1 MNLKSKPSIYIY
13 YRKTQNTMKI
23 LVIGASGQVG
33 YELMEQAKA
42 RDIEVHGTRFKQQN
56 SLLYSLDIRNKEEV
70 KKLITELNPTHV
82 ILSGALG
89 NAELCET
96 DPKLCHEINVEGT
109 RNVAEASQEIKAHL
123 TYISSDYIF
132 DGKTG
137 PYGEEDKPNP
147 INEYG
152 KAKVEAEEIVRQN
165 ENHIIIR
172 TTNIYSYGY
181 DKKNF
186 IAGLIEKTSNGQDFR
201 VPKDQIGTPIL
212 ASELARANIE
222 LLEKRFN
229 GTINIVGPDRV
240 NRVEWCERIASVLKL
255 NKELIKG
262 VETSELNQKA
272 KRPMNAGLK
281 TEKLNELGIKI
292 KNLEDSA
299 KEIQELMNQN
309 TDEKSI
315 RSEILNLTKQYFEL
329 AHKNQQNEFNDQVRY
344 AGRVYDEKE
353 MVAAVDSTLEFWLTL
368 GSRGVL
374 LERKLAEFMGT
385 KYATLVNSG
394 SSANLIA
401 FTALTSPLLE
411 NPLKKGD
418 EVITVAASFPTTV
431 SPIVQNGMIPVFL
444 DVDIGTYN
452 IDVTKLEEALSEKTR
467 AIMIAH
473 TLGNPFNL
481 KAIMDF
487 AKKHN
492 LYVIEDTCDALG
504 SKYDGK
510 MVGTFGDISTT
521 SFFPAHHMTMGEG
534 GAVFTSNPHLKR
546 AIESLRDWGRDCWCA
561 TGKSN
566 TCRKRFCWK
575 LGNLPEGYDH
585 KYIYSHI
592 GYNLKPLDI
601 QAAIGLEQIKKLP
614 MFTELRKQNF
624 NKLYNKLKPL
634 EKYFV
639 LPKAT
644 ENSDPSWFAFLITVK
659 DNVPFTRADIVNYLE
674 SKKIMTRMLFAGN
687 LIKQPG
693 FMNIEHRV
701 VGTLEN
707 TDKIMLNSFF
717 IGVYPGIDD
726 RHIDYIEKAFN
737 EFVTSK
743 EGEKN
748 E

>member
-1 MNLKSKPSIYIY
+1 
-13 YRKTQNTMKI
+13 MKL

-33 YELMEQAKA
+33 YALMERAKEKN
-42 RDIEVHGTRFKQQN
+42 IEVYGTRFKQQG
-56 SLLYSLDIRNKEEV
+56 SMLYKLDIRNKGEV
-70 KKLITELNPTHV
+70 KSLINGLQPTHI
-82 ILSGALG
+82 ILTSALG

-96 DPKLCHEINVEGT
+96 DKKLCYAINVEGT
-109 RNVAEASQEIKAHL
+109 KNVSEACKEIDAHL

-132 DGKTG
+132 DGKEG
-137 PYGEEDKPNP
+137 PYTEEETSNP

-152 KAKVEAEEIVRQN
+152 KAKN
-165 ENHIIIR
+165 ESESIINSLEKYIIIR
-172 TTNIYSYGY
+172 TTNIYSYGH

-186 IAGLIEKTSNGQDFR
+186 IAGLIEKTKNNQEFK
-201 VPKDQIGTPIL
+201 VPEDQIGTPIL

-222 LLEKRFN
+222 LIERGFN
-229 GTINIVGPDRV
+229 GTINIVGPDLV
-240 NRVEWCERIASVLKL
+240 NRVEWCKRIASELKL
-255 NKELIKG
+255 NDKLIKG
-262 VETSELNQKA
+262 VKTSELNQKA

-281 TEKLNELGIKI
+281 TDKLEGLGIKI
-292 KNLEDSA
+292 KNLEESA
-299 KEIQELMNQN
+299 REIIKIMNKDKDENSIKE
-309 TDEKSI
+309 K
-315 RSEILNLTKQYFEL
+315 ILELTKQYYEL
-329 AHKNQQNEFNDQVRY
+329 AHKNQQTEFKDQVKY
-344 AGRVYDEKE
+344 AGRVFDEKE
-353 MVAAVDSTLEFWLTL
+353 IVAAVDSTLDFWLTL
-368 GSRGVL
+368 GSKGKL

-401 FTALTSPLLE
+401 LTTSPLLE
-411 NPLKKGD
+411 NPLKRGD
-418 EVITVAASFPTTV
+418 EIITVAASFPTTV
-431 SPIVQNGMIPVFL
+431 APIIQNGMIPVFL

-452 IDVTKLEEALSEKTR
+452 IDVTKLEDALSEKTR

-473 TLGNPFNL
+473 TLGNPFNI
-481 KAIMDF
+481 KAVMDF
-487 AKKHN
+487 AKKNN
-492 LYVIEDTCDALG
+492 LYVIEDTCDALS

-534 GAVFTSNPHLKR
+534 GAVFTNNPYLKR

-566 TCRKRFCWK
+566 TCGKRFCWK
-575 LGNLPEGYDH
+575 LGNLPKGYDH

-624 NKLYNKLKPL
+624 KKLYKILKPF
-634 EKYFV
+634 EKYFI

-644 ENSDPSWFAFLITVK
+644 ENSNPSWFAFLLTIK
-659 DNVPFTRADIVNYLE
+659 DDAPFTRAEIVKYLE

-693 FMNIEHRV
+693 FKNIEHRV

-707 TDKIMLNSFF
+707 TDRIMLNSFF

-726 RHIDYIEKAFN
+726 RHLNYIEKAFN
-737 EFVTSK
+737 EFIIGK
-743 EGEKN
+743 ESE
-748 E
+748 